1 MDFSLFCLYLQM
13 MFKSIFIWGT
23 IGVCC
28 TLFAPSCKDQERGH
42 AIDLPVDKFHE
53 GDIVFRR
60 GMGLTSQIVL
70 AADSKGTY
78 SHIGILKQIDNNWYV
93 IHAVPGE
100 PDYKGDADR
109 VKIDDLYRF
118 FAPDRAS
125 RGAVMRVDGESQAAQ
140 RAAQHALALFEAGVL
155 FDHDYNL
162 TDTTQMY
169 CTELVNY
176 VYQKEGIDLSEGRL
190 SHINIPGLGGTYL
203 LPNDIAQNQKLQI
216 IYSF

>member
-1 MDFSLFCLYLQM
+1 MDFSLFCLHLQM

-125 RGAVMRVDGESQAAQ
+125 RGAVMRVDGESRGRSPVRPRLQFDRHDTNVLYRTGQLRLPKRGHRPLRRSVKSHQYSWSWRDIPATQ
-140 RAAQHALALFEAGVL
+140 RHCTKSKTTNNLLVL
-155 FDHDYNL
+155 
-162 TDTTQMY
+162 
-169 CTELVNY
+169 
-176 VYQKEGIDLSEGRL
+176 
-190 SHINIPGLGGTYL
+190 
-203 LPNDIAQNQKLQI
+203 I
-216 IYSF
+216 IIFIHH